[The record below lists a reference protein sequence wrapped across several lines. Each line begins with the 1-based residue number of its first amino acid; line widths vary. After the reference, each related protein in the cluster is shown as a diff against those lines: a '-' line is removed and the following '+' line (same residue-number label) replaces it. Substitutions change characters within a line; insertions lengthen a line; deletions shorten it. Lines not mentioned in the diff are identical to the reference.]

1 MPLSRYFV
9 KSSYN
14 DTSIFLNFQLFI
26 AFLKKKSELFFFA
39 YIIFQK
45 KQRLFFNS
53 AFFKALFRHYH
64 LLPNFG
70 STLNTIRQIQK

>member
-14 DTSIFLNFQLFI
+14 DTSIFLNFQLFK
-26 AFLKKKSELFFFA
+26 AFLKKKSELFFPA

-45 KQRLFFNS
+45 KLRLVFISTFFI
-53 AFFKALFRHYH
+53 ALFTHYI
-64 LLPNFG
+64 LLPNFD
-70 STLNTIRQIQK
+70 STLNTIRSTQK

>member
-14 DTSIFLNFQLFI
+14 DTSIFLNFQLFN

-53 AFFKALFRHYH
+53 AIFEALFRHYH

-70 STLNTIRQIQK
+70 STLNTIE